1 MAGALFLGPRTLEAQ
16 APVVLV
22 CQDGTTQPG
31 SSKVA
36 CADHKGMDWEATKVW
51 SEMRAG
57 HFAEAD
63 SVVCTDGQR
72 QVAARNACR
81 KHGGVDSVSTMA
93 AVRRRAKAE
102 RYGGENRAEAS
113 ADSTRSDST
122 KWGYPVNRNP
132 QEQNPP
138 GYRGMERPAG
148 LSGDSTAVDSSSA
161 RNSSSSQRGA
171 GTTADSIAKSSSS
184 SQRGAGTTAD
194 SIAKSSSSTQRGAA
208 TPADTGSMSR
218 SDTVAMGRET
228 SSMSRDSTDVVHRQ
242 RSVPPG
248 TEAAP
253 PPYTPDSEKVWVRNQ
268 PQGDSVAVP
277 DSGIRADS
285 GR

>member
-1 MAGALFLGPRTLEAQ
+1 MLAGAWFLGPPALEAQ

-36 CADHKGMDWEATKVW
+36 CADHQGMDWDATRSW

-57 HFAEAD
+57 HYAEAD

-72 QVAARNACR
+72 QAAARNACR
-81 KHGGVDSVSTMA
+81 RHGGVDSVSTIA

-102 RYGGENRAEAS
+102 RYGPRGEAS
-113 ADSTRSDST
+113 ADSMRSDST
-122 KWGYPVNRNP
+122 KWGYRVNRNP
-132 QEQNPP
+132 REQNPP

-148 LSGDSTAVDSSSA
+148 LNGDSAAMDTSSA
-161 RNSSSSQRGA
+161 GA
-171 GTTADSIAKSSSS
+171 TYRSDTTRDA
-184 SQRGAGTTAD
+184 
-194 SIAKSSSSTQRGAA
+194 
-208 TPADTGSMSR
+208 GSMSR
-218 SDTVAMGRET
+218 SDTGAAARDT
-228 SSMSRDSTDVVHRQ
+228 SDVVHRQ

-248 TEAAP
+248 TAAP
-253 PPYTPDSEKVWVRNQ
+253 PPPYPADSEKAWVRTK
-268 PQGDSVAVP
+268 PQGDSVGVEI
-277 DSGIRADS
+277 DSMRSDS